1 MALLHAH
8 KPEVAGGGNG
18 AGDRGSVDQD
28 RQTIWST
35 GDWLKVAAAIEKPVL
50 SLNSEHGDRK
60 DERAFT
66 QAFRAGQLTVCARPA
81 LSILASLETH

>member
-8 KPEVAGGGNG
+8 EPATGSSSGKGGG
-18 AGDRGSVDQD
+18 DCDSVDQEQPT
-28 RQTIWST
+28 RWTT
-35 GDWLKVAAAIEKPVL
+35 AGWLEVAAAIEKPVL

-66 QAFRAGQLTVCARPA
+66 QAFRSSQLTVRARRLV
-81 LSILASLETH
+81 LSIMRPL